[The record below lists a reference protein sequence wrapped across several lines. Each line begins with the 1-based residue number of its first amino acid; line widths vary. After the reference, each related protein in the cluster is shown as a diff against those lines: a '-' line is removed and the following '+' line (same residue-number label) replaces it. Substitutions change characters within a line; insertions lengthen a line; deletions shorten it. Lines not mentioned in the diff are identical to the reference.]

1 MGKMDDKKTIAQFLD
16 DLVRKGQYHFTV
28 CEIAEALSLKED
40 SVSVTLSRLG
50 KKDKVKII
58 RNKFGII
65 TGLSSGV
72 IDPSYF
78 INAMMKHLGS
88 RYYVGLL
95 SAASYW
101 GASHQSPM
109 VYYIVA
115 EKVIKPIRLGGL
127 RIEFITKSNFDEI
140 TETQK
145 VAGVGGYY
153 NVSTP
158 ELTAV
163 DLLKF
168 PKKSGHLNNIATIL
182 ADLASKIDFKKL
194 RLLCEKS
201 STPTAVV
208 QRLGFIFDAILEIPK
223 ADILQAVLKERKQKR
238 TPLSASKRKEKGDSK
253 YPFNRKWNI
262 YENTTVEPD

>member
-1 MGKMDDKKTIAQFLD
+1 MNNKQTISKFLD
-16 DLVRKGQYHFTV
+16 DLALKGQYHFTV
-28 CEIAEALSLKED
+28 NEITEALTLKED
-40 SVSVTLSRLG
+40 STPVILSRLA
-50 KKDKVKII
+50 KKGKVKII
-58 RNKFGII
+58 RDNFGII
-65 TGLSSGV
+65 TGQTSGV
-72 IDPSYF
+72 LDPSYF
-78 INAMMKHLGS
+78 VNAMMKHLGS

-127 RIEFITKSNFDEI
+127 RVEFITKSNFDEI

-182 ADLASKIDFKKL
+182 SDLAPKIDFKKL
-194 RLLCEKS
+194 RLLCGKP
-201 STPTAVV
+201 STPTALV
-208 QRLGFIFDAILEIPK
+208 QRLGFILDTILEVSK
-223 ADILQAVLKERKQKR
+223 ADKLQAALKERKQKR
-238 TPLSASKRKEKGDSK
+238 TLLSASKKKEKDHSK
-253 YPFNRKWNI
+253 YPFNRKWSI

>member
-1 MGKMDDKKTIAQFLD
+1 MNNKLTVTHFLEN
-16 DLVRKGQYHFTV
+16 LARKGQYYFTV
-28 CEIAEALSLKED
+28 GEIAEALSLNEGY
-40 SVSVTLSRLG
+40 VFVALSRLAKKG
-50 KKDKVKII
+50 KAKII
-58 RNKFGII
+58 RSNFGII
-65 TGLSSGV
+65 TGHTSGV
-72 IDPSYF
+72 LDPSYF
-78 INAMMKHLGS
+78 VSAMMKHLGS

-115 EKVIKPIRLGGL
+115 EKVIKPIRLGGI

-140 TETQK
+140 TEIQK

-158 ELTAV
+158 ELTAI

-182 ADLASKIDFKKL
+182 GDLTPRIDFKKL
-194 RLLCEKS
+194 RLLCERPS
-201 STPTAVV
+201 IPTALV
-208 QRLGFIFDAILEIPK
+208 QRLGFIFDEVLEERKINT
-223 ADILQAVLKERKQKR
+223 LQDVLKERKIKR
-238 TPLSASKRKEKGDSK
+238 TPLSSSKKEEANPK
-253 YPFNRKWNI
+253 YPFNRKWSI

>member
-1 MGKMDDKKTIAQFLD
+1 MDNRTVSTFLD
-16 DLVRKGQYHFTV
+16 DLARKGQYHFTV
-28 CEIAEALSLKED
+28 REITEALSLKED
-40 SVSVTLSRLG
+40 SVPVVLSRLA
-50 KKDKVKII
+50 KKGKVKII
-58 RNKFGII
+58 RDNFGVI
-65 TGLSSGV
+65 TGHTSGV
-72 IDPSYF
+72 LDPSYF
-78 INAMMKHLGS
+78 ANAMMKHLGS

-140 TETQK
+140 TEIQK

-168 PKKSGHLNNIATIL
+168 PKKSGHLNNIATIFS
-182 ADLASKIDFKKL
+182 DLAPKIDFKKL
-194 RLLCEKS
+194 RLLCEKA
-201 STPTAVV
+201 STPTALV
-208 QRLGFIFDAILEIPK
+208 QRLGFIFDAVLEESK
-223 ADILQAVLKERKQKR
+223 ADILQNVLKGRKITR
-238 TPLSASKRKEKGDSK
+238 TLLSATKKKAEDDIK
-253 YPFNRKWNI
+253 YPFNRKWSI

>member
-1 MGKMDDKKTIAQFLD
+1 MTDKQTIAQFLD
-16 DLVRKGQYHFTV
+16 NLVRTGQYYFTV
-28 CEIAEALSLKED
+28 SEIAKALSLKED

-50 KKDKVKII
+50 KKGKVKII
-58 RNKFGII
+58 RDKFGII

-78 INAMMKHLGS
+78 INPMMKHLES

-127 RIEFITKSNFDEI
+127 RIEFVTKSNFDEI

-158 ELTAV
+158 ELTAI

-182 ADLASKIDFKKL
+182 SDLAPKLDFKKL

-201 STPTAVV
+201 STPTALV
-208 QRLGFIFDAILEIPK
+208 QRLGFILD
-223 ADILQAVLKERKQKR
+223 AVLGIEKANNLQGILKDRKVKR
-238 TPLSASKRKEKGDSK
+238 TSLSASKMKEEEDSK
-253 YPFNRKWNI
+253 YPFNRKWSI
-262 YENTTVEPD
+262 YENTIVEPD